1 MDLSKFQSTLG
12 KTGTFIKDNKKPLL
26 YVGGA
31 IAIVV
36 IGLTVVKKLRNLVS
50 GQNVVGGNYTQQ
62 TVDTT
67 KTKISELTAKNY
79 AEQLFKAFNYYW
91 GTDLATIKS
100 IFSKINSEDFKMIY
114 NAYGQRTYSSINGG
128 TPSQSPIGLDNPW
141 IFGKNPDLDLV
152 GWLQAELGL
161 ADFVTKGKVKP
172 IVEGAGFVFS

>member
-31 IAIVV
+31 IAIIVIVLAVV
-36 IGLTVVKKLRNLVS
+36 NKIKGLVS
-50 GQNVVGGNYTQQ
+50 GQNVVGGNYHEQPID
-62 TVDTT
+62 VT
-67 KTKISELTAKNY
+67 KTKISQVTAQNY

-91 GTDLATIKS
+91 GTDLSTIKN

-114 NAYGQRTYSSINGG
+114 NAFGQRTYSSINGG
-128 TPSQSPIGLDNPW
+128 TPSQSPIGLDNPI

-161 ADFVTKGKVKP
+161 ADFITKGKVKP
-172 IVEGAGFVFS
+172 IVNGAGFVM